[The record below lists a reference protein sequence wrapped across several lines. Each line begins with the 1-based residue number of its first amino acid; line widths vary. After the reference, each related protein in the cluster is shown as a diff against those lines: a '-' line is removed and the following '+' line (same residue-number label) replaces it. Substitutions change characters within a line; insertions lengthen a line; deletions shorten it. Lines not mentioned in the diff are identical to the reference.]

1 MNAAASDEVCACGF
15 VVAVVVVD
23 VVVVETAIGS
33 GGNDAE
39 SPSIA

>member
-1 MNAAASDEVCACGF
+1 MTAAASDEVCACGF

-23 VVVVETAIGS
+23 VVVETAIGS